1 VPHHPN
7 DDPAG
12 LEVDRQYRGSISIEV
27 FDYKPDPETI
37 AREGLRHLWEVEARL
52 GGG

>member
-1 VPHHPN
+1 
-7 DDPAG
+7 
-12 LEVDRQYRGSISIEV
+12 VDRQYRGYISIEV

-37 AREGLRHLWEVEARL
+37 AREGLRHLREVEARL